1 MRSFVNSGFGVGF
14 LATQQIRGL
23 KEQLLD
29 EQIMREVQKADKY
42 HLLQSVDEKESLIRE
57 WAEFFE
63 YFVRFSPLLPQEL
76 YLSTTLVHMTHSL
89 THDTT
94 HDTLDTQQEQK
105 QHHLEEE
112 VQRLRSRRKGYSLVP
127 KYYSDGDAND

>member
-1 MRSFVNSGFGVGF
+1 VG
-14 LATQQIRGL
+14 LQQLRGL

-29 EQIMREVQKADKY
+29 EQIMREVHKADNY
-42 HLLQSVDEKESLIRE
+42 HLLHSVDEKESLIRE

-63 YFVRFSPLLPQEL
+63 YFVRLTPP
-76 YLSTTLVHMTHSL
+76 HSL
-89 THDTT
+89 TLPNFLPHAPR
-94 HDTLDTQQEQK
+94 HAHAHAQEQK

-112 VQRLRSRRKGYSLVP
+112 LQRLRSRRKGYSLMP